1 MNSMARYLVLVNHE
15 KNEYFPEKCACCILK
30 NYYKTENIL
39 HRALRKILLKSQS
52 PFIPVL
58 FSHWYNEV
66 KKVDAIIL
74 FDTRNM
80 PEIIRWLRKNFH
92 RKELLH
98 GIGIR

>member
-15 KNEYFPEKCACCILK
+15 KNEYFPEKCACCTLK

-58 FSHWYNEV
+58 FSHN
-66 KKVDAIIL
+66 AIIVGFAFL
-74 FDTRNM
+74 YWFIVYNTWNYFGVF
-80 PEIIRWLRKNFH
+80 PYLIQ
-92 RKELLH
+92 
-98 GIGIR
+98 